1 MRINQ
6 HAVASTDNYNPE
18 MMLSGFLSGSSS
30 RRVLIVGFGVV
41 CLLMAA
47 LGATALVQMHA
58 NNRRLDQIVGEYN
71 VKTAHVNDLRAMS
84 RERALL
90 VQNMLLV
97 SDPFE
102 RDELMLRF
110 RGLAGQYI
118 RHRDALLAMHLSP
131 EEARAIQASR
141 LKIAESSRLMEEVVD
156 LVLSGRE
163 FEADTL
169 LIERAIPAQN
179 EVHTHFNE
187 LVDLQNRA
195 TAAAVSAARA
205 AYARAYGI
213 VAFLGLAALGFA
225 LGISVLV
232 VRRTAAAE
240 HALAREK
247 DRAEVTLHSIG
258 DAVITTDNLGRIAHL
273 NATAERLT
281 GWPLEEARGHMVDE
295 VYHVVDDRNRLE
307 VFNPI
312 ASCLLGPDAVSN
324 PVAPLLVARRG
335 GEYAIEQS
343 VSPIRERNGDMI
355 GAVVVFRDVTT
366 ERSLAQE
373 LAWQASHDPLTGLVN
388 RHEFERRL
396 AALGDTARL
405 NREVHV
411 LLYVDLDQFKLVNDT
426 CGHVAG
432 DELLRQL
439 ATLLQTKIRSM
450 DTLAR
455 LGGDEFGVLL
465 PGCNITLGEAI
476 AEKLRQEISEFRFV
490 WADKTFAVGASIG
503 LVEITCESGD
513 LAALLSAADTAC
525 YMAKDR
531 GRNRICVHQ
540 PHDADVRRRYGEIEW
555 VNKLTQ
561 AFEEDRFHLY
571 YQEIHPLP
579 LDGGC
584 SHREIL
590 LRMVD
595 EKGQIV
601 PPMAFIPAAE
611 RYSLMPTIDRWVV
624 RGVLAWMRDNKES
637 LIPASSFSINLS
649 GQSLGDEAFTEFVL
663 EELRRSEVDPRHICF
678 EITETAAIA
687 NLTRA
692 MRLMTALRNVG
703 CRFSLDDFGS
713 GMSSFAYLKNLPVDS
728 IKIDG
733 AFVRDMLT
741 DPMDFAMVEA
751 ISRIGHVMGLTT
763 IAEYVENDEIV
774 RRLTELGVDYA
785 QGFGVHRPEPL
796 SMELPVAAVSQSL

>member
-1 MRINQ
+1 M
-6 HAVASTDNYNPE
+6 T
-18 MMLSGFLSGSSS
+18 LSRFPSESQS
-30 RRVLIVGFGVV
+30 RRVLIIGFGIV

-47 LGATALVQMHA
+47 LGATALVQMRA
-58 NNRRLDQIVGEYN
+58 DNQRLNQIVSEYN
-71 VKTAHVNDLRAMS
+71 VKTAHVTRMEAAS

-90 VQNMLLV
+90 LQSMLLV

-102 RDELMLRF
+102 RDALMLRF
-110 RGLAGQYI
+110 RERASDYI
-118 RHRDALLAMHLSP
+118 RHRDALRAMHLSP
-131 EEARAIQASR
+131 EEAHAMEGLR
-141 LKIAESSRLMEEVVD
+141 LKIVESTRLMEQVVD
-156 LVLSGRE
+156 MVLSGRE
-163 FEADTL
+163 FEADTV

-179 EVHTHFNE
+179 QVRVRLSE
-187 LVDLQNRA
+187 LIALQDRA
-195 TAAAVSAARA
+195 AEEAVRAARA

-213 VAFLGLAALGFA
+213 VAVLGMAALGLAI
-225 LGISVLV
+225 GISILV

-240 HALAREK
+240 QALASER

-258 DAVITTDNLGRIAHL
+258 DAVITTDSLGRISHL

-281 GWPLEEARGHMVDE
+281 GWPLGEARGRMVGEIYRVADE
-295 VYHVVDDRNRLE
+295 RNRLRTFDPLAAGGE
-307 VFNPI
+307 
-312 ASCLLGPDAVSN
+312 AGPD
-324 PVAPLLVARRG
+324 PEAPLLTARNG
-335 GEYAIEQS
+335 AQYAIEQS
-343 VSPIRERNGDMI
+343 VSPIRERSGDI
-355 GAVVVFRDVTT
+355 VGTVVVFRDVTK
-366 ERSLAQE
+366 ERTLTQE

-396 AALGDTARL
+396 ALLADAARMG
-405 NREVHV
+405 RERHT

-426 CGHVAG
+426 CGHIAG
-432 DELLRQL
+432 DELLCQL
-439 ATLLQTKIRSM
+439 ATLLSAKIRSV

-465 PGCNITLGEAI
+465 PGCNAVQGEGI

-490 WADKTFAVGASIG
+490 WADKTFSVGASIG
-503 LVEITCESGD
+503 LVEITAESGD

-525 YMAKDR
+525 YMAKER

-540 PHDADVRRRYGEIEW
+540 PYDADVRRRYGEIEW
-555 VNKLTQ
+555 VNKMTR
-561 AFEEDRFHLY
+561 AFEENRFHLY

-579 LDGGC
+579 LDGSC

-595 EKGQIV
+595 EKGQLV

-624 RGVLAWMRDNKES
+624 RGVFAWLKHNKES
-637 LIPASSFSINLS
+637 LTPNSSFSINLS
-649 GQSLGDEAFTEFVL
+649 GQSLGDEAFADFVL
-663 EELRRSEVDPRHICF
+663 DQLRLYGVDPRHICF
-678 EITETAAIA
+678 EVTETAAIA

-796 SMELPVAAVSQSL
+796 SMEPPVAVAAQRL